1 MSIAVRKP
9 LSLATACADSA
20 FARDVVAGLAADRKR
35 LPPKYFYDQRGSQ
48 LFERITSLPEY
59 YLTRTEI
66 GILEAH
72 AGEIAKLI
80 PPDAAVVEFG
90 AGSAEKTRI
99 LLRAA
104 PQISTYVPVDISG
117 EFLTVTAARLGAD
130 LPDLRVIPLDA
141 DFTRPFV
148 LPAVLG
154 KRPRVGFFPGSTLGN
169 FEPHEANTLL
179 RHAAA
184 MLGPGALFIVGID
197 LVKDTDVLTAAYN
210 DAAGVTAEFNL
221 NLLRRI
227 NRELGGDF
235 NLLNF
240 RHRAFYNQEQRRV
253 EMHLVSL
260 ARQRVRACGKA
271 FEFRRGET
279 IHTENSYK
287 YTVELFRSYAACA
300 GWDSLAV
307 WRDERNYF
315 AVHALTAEGAG
326 KAGTSAVAAAGA
338 SGI

>member
-9 LSLATACADSA
+9 LPVAAVCTNSA
-20 FARDVVAGLAADRKR
+20 FARDVIEGLAADHKR
-35 LPPKYFYDQRGSQ
+35 LPPKYFYDQHGSQ
-48 LFERITSLPEY
+48 LFERITTLPEY

-66 GILEAH
+66 GILEAR
-72 AGEIAKLI
+72 AADIAKLI
-80 PPDAAVVEFG
+80 PSDAAVIEFG

-104 PQISTYVPVDISG
+104 PQISAYVPVDISG
-117 EFLTVTAARLGAD
+117 EFLAATAARLAGD
-130 LPDLRVIPLDA
+130 LPGLRVIPLEA

-148 LPAVLG
+148 LPAALG
-154 KRPRVGFFPGSTLGN
+154 NRPRVGFFPGSTLGN

-184 MLGPGALFIVGID
+184 MLGQGALFVVGID
-197 LVKDTDVLTAAYN
+197 LVKDTDVLAAAYN
-210 DAAGVTAEFNL
+210 DAAGVTAQFNL
-221 NLLRRI
+221 NLLERI

-235 NLLNF
+235 NLENF
-240 RHRAFYNQEQRRV
+240 RHSAFYHQEQRRV

-260 ARQRVRACGKA
+260 ARQRVRVCGKA
-271 FEFRRGET
+271 FDFRRGET

-300 GWDSLAV
+300 GWESIV
-307 WRDERNYF
+307 IWRDERSYF
-315 AVHALTAEGAG
+315 AVLALVAQSVA
-326 KAGTSAVAAAGA
+326 KAGTSTTAAAAGV
-338 SGI
+338 